1 MLAQY
6 RPFEDGS
13 ADMHAA
19 HEDLVVAACQ
29 SNGGEFP
36 NLEACRQFIERQLC
50 VELEL
55 QEVRDA
61 RDRLVAEGQAVK
73 VGGGLALTVDTRATL
88 DAERVAWEDARGA
101 AFVEWEIAIRRSF
114 PAMSDDH
121 IAVLQDQ
128 VGPWLDR
135 VIATHGAEAGLLLY
149 PSHPKAVGLIEAI
162 TKIDLSFL
170 PSCDETL
177 EHQRTAAFRLLVRNP
192 TDAQSEYLDR
202 LLNTGFYLTV
212 MTLDPRL

>member
-1 MLAQY
+1 MDYGGIDPQAVHMLAQY
-6 RPFEDGS
+6 RPFEGGS

-29 SNGGEFP
+29 SNGGEFS

-61 RDRLVAEGQAVK
+61 RDRLVAEGQTVK
-73 VGGGLALTVDTRATL
+73 VGGGLALTVDARATL
-88 DAERVAWEDARGA
+88 DAERVAWEDAREA

-121 IAVLQDQ
+121 IAVLKDQ
-128 VGPWLDR
+128 VGP
-135 VIATHGAEAGLLLY
+135 
-149 PSHPKAVGLIEAI
+149 
-162 TKIDLSFL
+162 
-170 PSCDETL
+170 
-177 EHQRTAAFRLLVRNP
+177 
-192 TDAQSEYLDR
+192 
-202 LLNTGFYLTV
+202 
-212 MTLDPRL
+212 